1 VTAGQLETDRPIDI
15 SALELLTTTRAVR
28 RRLDLTRPVP
38 RSVVLEC
45 IRVAT
50 QAPSGG
56 DRQHWRFVVVDE
68 PELRAQIAGHYR
80 RAHRERRAEAA
91 AASPPGGAGNPRLE
105 RSVDELA
112 ERLASVPALVIPCV
126 LAPPP
131 TTLAAQASLWGSILP
146 ATWSFMLAARLFGLG
161 TTFTTLH
168 LRYADEVAAL
178 LRLPAD
184 ATQAGLVPVAYPR
197 GTRFRPAPRGPVEQV
212 VHWNGWAG
220 AAPSPDR
227 VRAPAER
234 PPSPPTR

>member
-1 VTAGQLETDRPIDI
+1 VDARPIDI

-68 PELRAQIAGHYR
+68 PGLRSEIAGHYR
-80 RAHRERRAEAA
+80 RAHRERREEAA
-91 AASPPGGAGNPRLE
+91 ASSPPGNGGKPRLD
-105 RSVDELA
+105 RSVDDLA

-126 LAPPP
+126 LAPSSSTALP
-131 TTLAAQASLWGSILP
+131 AQASLWGSILP

-178 LRLPAD
+178 LRIPAG
-184 ATQAGLVPVAYPR
+184 ATQAGLVPVAYTR
-197 GTRFRPAPRGPVEQV
+197 GTRFRPAPRAPAEQV

-220 AAPSPDR
+220 AASSPH
-227 VRAPAER
+227 PAVG
-234 PPSPPTR
+234 SLSGAG